1 MSEYRKSTLANGL
14 QVVSIEMPQLHSVEM
29 ICHVGVGS
37 LHENPSEAGI
47 SHFLEHMLFRGVAE
61 YPTSV
66 ELERAFEAIG
76 GNVNASTD
84 AELTCYHSRLHPD
97 HLETGAALFAAML
110 RRPLLTE
117 LETERRIII
126 EEALEDRNE
135 KGDEISTDNLVAR
148 LLWPDHPLGVPTIG
162 RRETIDR
169 LSRRDLEEFHQ
180 RFYMPA
186 NVVVAVSGRMR
197 HEEAV
202 SSIESAFGGWQAG
215 ELQLPKPEPPSP
227 PTAERSLWV
236 RDSGSQVNVQLA
248 FRVPGRHDEMN
259 GPLRVLRAVLAWG
272 GASRLMLRLREELG
286 LVYGVEAHLSLYA
299 DCGCFSIEMAVGPE
313 NLLQTISEVSQIM
326 GRLLHERV
334 SDSELAAAVQG
345 YSYELEFSRDYA
357 EAMAM
362 RFGWGELVG
371 YVRSVAQDIADLSS
385 VTPAQLQKAAVQYF
399 GPDRLVA
406 AFVGPYREEDRSAV
420 EEVLQSF
427 GADFNRP

>member
-14 QVVSIEMPQLHSVEM
+14 QVVSVEMPQLHSIEM

-37 LHENPSEAGI
+37 LHENPPEAGI

-97 HLETGAALFAAML
+97 HLESGAALFAAML

-169 LSRRDLEEFHQ
+169 LSRRDLERFHR
-180 RFYMPA
+180 RFYVPA
-186 NVVVAVSGRMR
+186 NVVVAVSGRVR

-202 SSIESAFGGWQAG
+202 SAIESSFGGWEAAELRLPSLDPPASPAG
-215 ELQLPKPEPPSP
+215 G
-227 PTAERSLWV
+227 RSLWV

-248 FRVPGRHDEMN
+248 FRVPGRHHEMN
-259 GPLRVLRAVLAWG
+259 VPLKLVRAILAWG

-286 LVYGVEAHLSLYA
+286 LVYGVEAGLSLYH
-299 DCGCFSIEMAVGPE
+299 DCGCFSIEMAVAPE
-313 NLLQTISEVSQIM
+313 NLVQTISEVSGTV
-326 GRLLHERV
+326 GRLRHETI
-334 SDSELAAAVQG
+334 DESELAAAVQG

-371 YVRSVAQDIADLSS
+371 YVRSVAQDIAGLES
-385 VTPAQLQKAAVQYF
+385 VTAAQMQEAAERYF
-399 GPDRLVA
+399 VPDQLVA

-427 GADFNRP
+427 GTGLN